1 MRRLEAGAR
10 LSLVGWAMVIT
21 MARAVRYPNDF
32 AEAHW
37 LLDYRFGFIKR
48 ALAGSALTLFTWT
61 GLARPTADT
70 VAALSFAVFGLL
82 AIALLAVTARF
93 LKTAGP
99 HSTSFAAA
107 AVFATSPFVV
117 MTAHFM
123 GYMDHLVLLA
133 AFGAAWLA
141 LRGRAWPAGVASALG
156 VLVHESFLLV
166 GLPLVLLASYPG
178 PARPRGPASRFLPFV
193 LPLAAAA
200 ALGVSEA
207 LLLDPATLRQQL
219 VARLTAFPFVERDI
233 NIFLPEWLTTSALSN
248 LRSQAHAFGRHLA
261 DVDLLRLMLP
271 PAAFII
277 LFTSASAP
285 ASTRARRALLATA
298 AASAPLLM
306 HAMAWDTARIW
317 TYTIVVAF
325 GCAWLFSASNAI
337 EPVRKQR
344 WLLALAVPIL
354 LANILGHSPLMDG
367 EAERFSTAMR
377 LFLYAPFIAGAALA
391 IGEGLRRPRAGPP

>member
-10 LSLVGWAMVIT
+10 LGLAGWAMVIT

-48 ALAGSALTLFTWT
+48 GLAGSALTLFTWT

-82 AIALLAVTARF
+82 AIALLAMTAR
-93 LKTAGP
+93 LLNTDGP

-141 LRGRAWPAGVASALG
+141 LRGRAWPAGVIAALG

-166 GLPLVLLASYPG
+166 GFPLVLLASHLG
-178 PARPRGPASRFLPFV
+178 PARPRGPARRILPFL
-193 LPLAAAA
+193 LPLAAAG
-200 ALGVSEA
+200 ALGMAEV
-207 LLLDPATLRQQL
+207 LVLDPATLRQQL
-219 VARLTAFPFVERDI
+219 VARLTAFPFIERDI
-233 NIFLPEWLTTSALSN
+233 NMFLPEWLTTSALSN
-248 LRSQAHAFGRHLA
+248 LRSQAHAFWRHLA
-261 DVDLLRLMLP
+261 DVNLLRLMLP

-277 LFTSASAP
+277 LVASASAP
-285 ASTRARRALLATA
+285 AGARARRAIMATA

-317 TYTIVVAF
+317 TYTTVVAF

-337 EPVRKQR
+337 EPVRDQR

-354 LANILGHSPLMDG
+354 LANILGRSPLMDG
-367 EAERFSTAMR
+367 EVERFSTAMR

-391 IGEGLRRPRAGPP
+391 IGEGLRGPRAGPS

>member
-1 MRRLEAGAR
+1 MA
-10 LSLVGWAMVIT
+10 IT

-37 LLDYRFGFIKR
+37 LLDYRFGLIRRGF
-48 ALAGSALTLFTWT
+48 AGSALTLFTWT
-61 GLARPTADT
+61 GLVRPTADT
-70 VAALSFAVFGLL
+70 VAVLSFAVFGLL
-82 AIALLAVTARF
+82 AIALLAITAR
-93 LKTAGP
+93 LLNTAGP
-99 HSTSFAAA
+99 HHTPFVAA

-133 AFGAAWLA
+133 ALGAAWLA
-141 LRGRAWPAGVASALG
+141 LRGRAWPAGVVAALG
-156 VLVHESFLLV
+156 VLIHESFLLV
-166 GLPLVLLASYPG
+166 GFPLVLLASHLG
-178 PARPRGPASRFLPFV
+178 PARPRGPATRFLPFL
-193 LPLAAAA
+193 LPLAAAG
-200 ALGVSEA
+200 ALGMAEV
-207 LLLDPATLRQQL
+207 LVLDPVTLRQQL

-248 LRSQAHAFGRHLA
+248 LRSQAHAFLRHLA
-261 DVDLLRLMLP
+261 DVNLLRLTLP

-277 LFTSASAP
+277 LFASASAP
-285 ASTRARRALLATA
+285 AGARARPALLATV
-298 AASAPLLM
+298 AASVPLLM

-317 TYTIVVAF
+317 SYTIVVAF
-325 GCAWLFSASNAI
+325 GCAWIVTASSEAA
-337 EPVRKQR
+337 PGRGQR

-354 LANILGHSPLMDG
+354 LANILGRSPLMDG

-391 IGEGLRRPRAGPP
+391 IGEGLRGPRAGPP